1 MDKVKINITK
11 LVGRYVFWLYNN
23 TMKHTLLILALVSN
37 FAHAN
42 WDDPELPFSTK
53 PNKTQSM
60 TIVWLPVDNVQKVCA
75 AEIKKRD
82 GKTLGYTVDACSFWE
97 VEKNSCTI
105 ITKKNPTQHDI
116 GHEMRHCYQ
125 GQWH

>member
-1 MDKVKINITK
+1 LAKVKIILAVLFDDYAN
-11 LVGRYVFWLYNN
+11 WQYNN
-23 TMKHTLLILALVSN
+23 TMKHTLLLLALLSN
-37 FAHAN
+37 FAHAD
-42 WDDPELPFSTK
+42 WDDPEMPFSTK
-53 PNKTQSM
+53 SNKTESM
-60 TIVWLPVDNVQKVCA
+60 TIVWRPVDNVQKVCA

-97 VEKNSCTI
+97 DAKNSCTI

-116 GHEMRHCYQ
+116 GHELRHCYQ

>member
-1 MDKVKINITK
+1 
-11 LVGRYVFWLYNN
+11 
-23 TMKHTLLILALVSN
+23 MKHTLLLLALLSN
-37 FAHAN
+37 FAHAD
-42 WDDPELPFSTK
+42 WDDPETPFSTK
-53 PNKTQSM
+53 SNKTESM
-60 TIVWLPVDNVQKVCA
+60 TIVWRPVDNVQTTCA

-97 VEKNSCTI
+97 DAKNKCTI

-116 GHEMRHCYQ
+116 GHELRHCYQ